1 MTTAAGG
8 LKQRSLHDFFAKSV
22 RTPDS
27 ISKRLELVDETD
39 SDIEAAVANLDNNDD
54 EMNVTYDDADDDAQ
68 TDFTL
73 PKRISF
79 SPSQCSEPDGEPSC
93 DPDVASSQKQHPW
106 SDDFAPPS
114 FSQMYSQQSF
124 CDFSTPQDQPVRA
137 LREVHALVAL
147 SDSRHIV
154 RYYDAWIENE
164 LLYIQLEFMH
174 GCSLATFL
182 GDATHVSEAT
192 VRKVLKHLATIRGEG
207 LPSSGDDWQKI
218 RNGELTVFRHYSS
231 SLQHLIA
238 SMLHP
243 DPLARPSAD
252 EILRH
257 ETVSVAMPT
266 SSTQMARPASMAALL
281 LSPRGTGGYTHST
294 PSPRMSAVHP
304 SHMLLRNLRVDFGH
318 RVSKE
323 HDDTIYHVR
332 LHNLASGRQWNVVK
346 TFRDVR
352 TLQDAMARQLKQ
364 GHPCHDVCPWLFAHV
379 ATTFPRSVSAARP
392 WMHALRWTRK
402 PPPETS
408 HLKMFLSTSHG
419 VFSRSLHP
427 TNALTW
433 PMRAVTLCPEAVALS
448 GLSVDYPDNVHQE
461 SVESMASGQKK
472 REDKRFHGAFT
483 GGFSAGYFNTVG
495 SKEGWTPS
503 TFQSSRSQ
511 LQGSSVG
518 GDAPKPRQQR
528 IEDFMDEEDDPLLG
542 RRLGLNAQFD
552 PLAGDNASRY
562 EFQAKQAA
570 TASIPGFIVD
580 DFIQPSR
587 STIGTTLLGKMGWKP
602 GQGVGP
608 KVRKRKFTSRFTD
621 ALPRDQADSGDT
633 IFVAPKHTLDIS
645 TMFPPPKLDK
655 YGVGYDPA
663 LEEADDL
670 DVYAMDSKDA
680 FDRVLAKQP
689 SRAMLM
695 APRDDDGDDEESA
708 ASQVCSDGSLVLTGF
723 RLSTTRSKPPTVLV
737 AHVDVPPNWVP
748 TLQHLKLAPVRKQTT
763 QSAADRGRALGE
775 LPPKP
780 QAERQLLHSQFRA
793 GMMAAISSRFQSSSA
808 SSATDEMGASL
819 APRMQ
824 MEPLARQT
832 KPWMPDRLLCKR
844 FRLPVP
850 DAAVGDVP
858 AKSTPNR
865 RFEHDIMAHV
875 PVGAGVVAHD
885 PVDDHVLPDLPPLE
899 RPAMDLFQSVFDNP
913 DDTEDDDSSSSS
925 SSDEAAE
932 TTATPPALA
941 PPRAPVGPARPE
953 TFHDTSK
960 RKDVESPSE
969 RDDRYRK
976 KKHKKDHR
984 VKKDKKKH
992 KKHHRT

>member
-1 MTTAAGG
+1 
-8 LKQRSLHDFFAKSV
+8 
-22 RTPDS
+22 
-27 ISKRLELVDETD
+27 
-39 SDIEAAVANLDNNDD
+39 
-54 EMNVTYDDADDDAQ
+54 
-68 TDFTL
+68 
-73 PKRISF
+73 
-79 SPSQCSEPDGEPSC
+79 
-93 DPDVASSQKQHPW
+93 
-106 SDDFAPPS
+106 
-114 FSQMYSQQSF
+114 
-124 CDFSTPQDQPVRA
+124 
-137 LREVHALVAL
+137 
-147 SDSRHIV
+147 
-154 RYYDAWIENE
+154 
-164 LLYIQLEFMH
+164 
-174 GCSLATFL
+174 
-182 GDATHVSEAT
+182 
-192 VRKVLKHLATIRGEG
+192 
-207 LPSSGDDWQKI
+207 
-218 RNGELTVFRHYSS
+218 
-231 SLQHLIA
+231 
-238 SMLHP
+238 
-243 DPLARPSAD
+243 
-252 EILRH
+252 
-257 ETVSVAMPT
+257 
-266 SSTQMARPASMAALL
+266 
-281 LSPRGTGGYTHST
+281 
-294 PSPRMSAVHP
+294 
-304 SHMLLRNLRVDFGH
+304 
-318 RVSKE
+318 
-323 HDDTIYHVR
+323 
-332 LHNLASGRQWNVVK
+332 
-346 TFRDVR
+346 
-352 TLQDAMARQLKQ
+352 
-364 GHPCHDVCPWLFAHV
+364 
-379 ATTFPRSVSAARP
+379 
-392 WMHALRWTRK
+392 
-402 PPPETS
+402 
-408 HLKMFLSTSHG
+408 
-419 VFSRSLHP
+419 
-427 TNALTW
+427 
-433 PMRAVTLCPEAVALS
+433 
-448 GLSVDYPDNVHQE
+448 
-461 SVESMASGQKK
+461 MASGQKK

-655 YGVGYDPA
+655 YGVGYDPYVNAPEFGFLQRRRQQQASQAASGGPPRAMLTFADSIRADNTAPSSMSLGLSA

-899 RPAMDLFQSVFDNP
+899 RPPMDLFQSVFDNP

-992 KKHHRT
+992 KKHHRA